1 MRDADRT
8 EDRLDGTKNRCR
20 EGFLDEVAFSLFI
33 GIWSPQVHS
42 CPQLTVA
49 DVGPHPGLQLCP
61 LHPSCPLPSPHPT
74 DSPSAPF
81 LFLLISE
88 PKRTGLS
95 PTLLGCIFP
104 ICKEGRDDG
113 FKGPCGL
120 GYICIPRLGGE
131 PEARSAPTA
140 QSCRYLPAV
149 SLSPRD
155 VPPSS
160 GRTVGWVHLNRK
172 KQPLYFLKD
181 PSPLSVPPLLWGP
194 VVKIVIADP
203 PQEGSDFPLP

>member
-1 MRDADRT
+1 MRTGLRIAWM
-8 EDRLDGTKNRCR
+8 GQKNRCR

-42 CPQLTVA
+42 CPELTVA
-49 DVGPHPGLQLCP
+49 DAGPPAGLQLCA
-61 LHPSCPLPSPHPT
+61 LHPSCPLPSHHPT

-81 LFLLISE
+81 LSLLISE
-88 PKRTGLS
+88 PKRAGLS

-120 GYICIPRLGGE
+120 GYVRIPGLGGE
-131 PEARSAPTA
+131 PEARSARQPSLA
-140 QSCRYLPAV
+140 ADLPAV

-155 VPPSS
+155 VLPSS
-160 GRTVGWVHLNRK
+160 G
-172 KQPLYFLKD
+172 
-181 PSPLSVPPLLWGP
+181 
-194 VVKIVIADP
+194 
-203 PQEGSDFPLP
+203 